1 MLAHRAHAESSA
13 NSKPMSH
20 AERMYGLS
28 REEHRVCAR
37 EHKCLKVVSADGRC
51 GWRMAAYILFGGF
64 DLWANAKKLLI
75 DAATSDYELFLELS
89 VLAVEERTAYF
100 KALSAT
106 NADSEQQFD
115 LTMLQVLGWVVGVPI
130 KVLSAVQAYDNGVY
144 ASEHA
149 LAMCNAQEVE
159 VPEPICVVCACSL
172 MRST

>member
-1 MLAHRAHAESSA
+1 MDHTTP
-13 NSKPMSH
+13 NSKPKSH
-20 AERMYGLS
+20 AERMYDLS
-28 REEHRVCAR
+28 REEHRACAR
-37 EHKCLKVVSADGRC
+37 EHKFLKVVSADGRC

-64 DLWANAKKLLI
+64 DLWADAKKVLI
-75 DAATSDYELFLELS
+75 AAATFDHELFLELS

-130 KVLSAVQAYDNGVY
+130 KVLSAERAYDNGVY

-149 LAMCNAQEVE
+149 LAMCNAQDVE